1 MAMSTAARLITRM
14 GLHRRGAHELVG
26 SHVHSYRMLFA
37 VSFYTEKWACLCYG
51 APTTLI
57 WSAEADEIAEGLP
70 EVSCRECVVVVPC
83 LPESPFLATSALA
96 RDI

>member
-14 GLHRRGAHELVG
+14 GLHRRGAHELGG
-26 SHVHSYRMLFA
+26 SPVLDYRMLFV

-57 WSAEADEIAEGLP
+57 WSGEADNILEGLP
-70 EVSCRECVVVVPC
+70 EVSRREYIDERS
-83 LPESPFLATSALA
+83 PESPSLATSALA
-96 RDI
+96 HDI

>member
-1 MAMSTAARLITRM
+1 M
-14 GLHRRGAHELVG
+14 GLHQRGAHELVG
-26 SHVHSYRMLFA
+26 SYVHSYRMLFA

-57 WSAEADEIAEGLP
+57 WSAEADDIAEGLP
-70 EVSCRECVVVVPC
+70 EVSRRECIAVGPRS
-83 LPESPFLATSALA
+83 LESPSLATSALA